1 MGIGEWSGDG
11 GEVGAENWEGAGVAV
26 GVCGVSLDV
35 GGLKVFVGGGRI
47 GAWMGGVIGVYRC
60 SHGLEDS

>member
-1 MGIGEWSGDG
+1 
-11 GEVGAENWEGAGVAV
+11 VGAENWEGAGVAV